1 MLNLLRKSHR
11 VTFCEELGNQLNMYN
26 IEELLMKT
34 SLSNQEIENI
44 DEVVTRMLNEAR
56 KKVEGQLRNIPYF
69 DKKVK
74 RLGML
79 MF

>member
-1 MLNLLRKSHR
+1 
-11 VTFCEELGNQLNMYN
+11 MYN

-44 DEVVTRMLNEAR
+44 DKVVTRMLNEAR
-56 KKVEGQLRNIPYF
+56 KKVEGQLRNIPYS
-69 DKKVK
+69 DEKVK
-74 RLGML
+74 RLEML